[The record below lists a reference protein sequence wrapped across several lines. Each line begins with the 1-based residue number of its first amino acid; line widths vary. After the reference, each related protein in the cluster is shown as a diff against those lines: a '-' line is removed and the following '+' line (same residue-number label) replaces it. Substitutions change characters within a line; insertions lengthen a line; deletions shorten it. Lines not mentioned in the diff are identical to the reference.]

1 MSKKEY
7 MEKLTK
13 NGIINALALDQRGSL
28 RKMMTAA
35 NPNKEFKDEDIER
48 FKELVTSQLTN
59 NVSAILLDPQFGLTA
74 KDERMDNCG
83 LLMAYEKTG
92 YDTSEPGRMPDLIP
106 EWSVYKLKEI
116 GVEAIKFM
124 LYYDVDEP
132 IEINL
137 RKQAFVER
145 VGSECND
152 IGLPFFLELMS
163 YDSKISDTKS
173 KEYARIKPH
182 KVNTMIAEFSKPKY
196 KVDVLKVEVPVN
208 FDYVEGFA
216 NEEDNVVLTQEEAK
230 EFFKKQA
237 DLANGVP
244 YIFLSGGVSAERF
257 RDTLVF
263 AKEAGISL
271 FSNSFESITIVSL
284 ALLTFAP
291 KKDNISHNA
300 SVSVISGT
308 LQIVTS
314 SSDNMAAGIKAT
326 ALFLAPLTL
335 MVPVNLFPPLISNNF
350 IYLTLFRYIILVF

>member
-7 MEKLTK
+7 MKKLTK
-13 NGIINALALDQRGSL
+13 DGIINALALDQRGSL
-28 RKMMTAA
+28 RKMMTKA
-35 NPNKEFKDEDIER
+35 NPNREFTDEDIER

-74 KDERMDNCG
+74 KNERMDNCG

-92 YDTSEPGRMPDLIP
+92 YDTSTPGRMPDLIP

-116 GVEAIKFM
+116 GVEAVKFM

-196 KVDVLKVEVPVN
+196 KVDVLKVEVPIN
-208 FDYVEGFA
+208 LDYVEGFA
-216 NEEDNVVLTQEEAK
+216 NEDDVILTQEEAK
-230 EFFKKQA
+230 GFFKKQA
-237 DLANGVP
+237 ELANGVP
-244 YIFLSGGVSAERF
+244 YIFLSGGVSSKRF
-257 RDTLVF
+257 RDTLIF
-263 AKEAGISL
+263 AKEADSL
-271 FSNSFESITIVSL
+271 FNGVLCGRATWADSVAIY
-284 ALLTFAP
+284 A
-291 KKDNISHNA
+291 KKGEEACVEWLQSQGQKNIEELNK
-300 SVSVISGT
+300 VLKIS
-308 LQIVTS
+308 
-314 SSDNMAAGIKAT
+314 AT
-326 ALFLAPLTL
+326 KL
-335 MVPVNLFPPLISNNF
+335 
-350 IYLTLFRYIILVF
+350 

>member
-1 MSKKEY
+1 MIREMISMSKKEY

-263 AKEAGISL
+263 AKEAGSL
-271 FSNSFESITIVSL
+271 FNGVLCGRATWADSVAIYAKEGEEACIEWLQSQGQ
-284 ALLTFAP
+284 
-291 KKDNISHNA
+291 KNIEELNEVLKA
-300 SVSVISGT
+300 S
-308 LQIVTS
+308 
-314 SSDNMAAGIKAT
+314 AT
-326 ALFLAPLTL
+326 KL
-335 MVPVNLFPPLISNNF
+335 
-350 IYLTLFRYIILVF
+350 